1 MCDGTFYKQSR
12 VEKSAN
18 EACRKAYVPDG
29 KFIPKNP
36 WALFFKKTL
45 VPYPGPRDLFPD
57 VPERGVII
65 SMTRINKGFFS
76 PQRLGTFLRIR
87 KKDFVV
93 FGENCKTLGIVRQFS
108 RDQFVKCEEIKGG
121 PAENKAPQPKTP

>member
-76 PQRLGTFLRIR
+76 PQRLGTFLSKFKLFILNFLHSLVNFYF
-87 KKDFVV
+87 KISMSPYTNIF
-93 FGENCKTLGIVRQFS
+93 
-108 RDQFVKCEEIKGG
+108 
-121 PAENKAPQPKTP
+121 